1 MDKPVEVITADKFN
15 VQELVDIYNQTRVD
29 YIVPMPMNAR
39 RLQDYIN
46 FYDVNLEAS
55 VVTEIDDHIV
65 NGISMLGI
73 RQDRSWIT
81 RLGVIPIR
89 RRSGTGQ
96 VIMNQHIEES
106 ERRNIKR
113 MQLEVIKNNTPAH
126 RLFLKN
132 GFEETRELLVIRRPP
147 SEVDTTGLPI
157 DKQTKMRPLQ
167 KDEIAHFLH
176 SGDFSDSAWTEEPAS
191 LINTNSLQGI
201 CLEFTDGTCG
211 KIVYQHDFF
220 QLSHLKMSP
229 EAHENHDLAVNL
241 LYALHQQQPTADV
254 KVENVPT
261 LDPIWQAYQALGY
274 VVSFRRIEM
283 YRQV

>member
-1 MDKPVEVITADKFN
+1 MDISVETIIASKFN
-15 VQELVDIYNQTRVD
+15 VQELVDIYNRTRVD
-29 YIVPMPMNAR
+29 YIVPMPMNAH
-39 RLQDYIN
+39 RLQQYVD
-46 FYDVNLEAS
+46 FYDVNLDAS
-55 VVTEIDDHIV
+55 VVTQLDDNII

-81 RLGVIPIR
+81 RLGVIPIK

-96 VIMNQHIEES
+96 LIMNSHIQES
-106 ERRNIKR
+106 ERRNVKR

-126 RLFLKN
+126 QLFLKN

-147 SEVDTTGLPI
+147 GQFDTNGLAI
-157 DKQTKMRPLQ
+157 DPKAEIRPLEPA
-167 KDEIAHFLH
+167 EIIDFLKSH
-176 SGDFSDSAWTEEPAS
+176 DFSTAAWTEEPAS

-201 CLEFTDGTCG
+201 CVENIHGTCG

-241 LYALHQQQPTADV
+241 LYALHQHNPTADV

-261 LDPIWQAYQALGY
+261 LDPIWQAYQDLGY
-274 VVSFRRIEM
+274 VISFRRIEM
-283 YRQV
+283 YRQL